1 MSMITTIH
9 VDDAQHLFIFRAN
22 QILTVKQDVLSPPPV
37 EIYHKFLE
45 YQLASDWFIERE
57 QGYATM
63 LLEETATEPAGC
75 HWVFIRE
82 VFFAKHELAPLVARA
97 LALLNW
103 RKRSRFCGKC
113 GSQLHDSTDE
123 TARVCLSCGNV
134 YYPSLSPAMIVL
146 VEKDGKILLARH
158 KHRNTDI
165 FTCLAGYMEPGETLE
180 ECVAREVQE
189 EAGITVKNIRYVGSK
204 SWPFPDQLM
213 LAFRAEWESGEL
225 VPETSEIHEL
235 HWFSRDNLPAIPL
248 RGSVAHDLITGVMK

>member
-1 MSMITTIH
+1 M
-9 VDDAQHLFIFRAN
+9 R
-22 QILTVKQDVLSPPPV
+22 
-37 EIYHKFLE
+37 
-45 YQLASDWFIERE
+45 ERRE
-57 QGYATM
+57 NSCRGTLCGTHSAAHYRDK
-63 LLEETATEPAGC
+63 
-75 HWVFIRE
+75 RE
-82 VFFAKHELAPLVARA
+82 VVDYLEMVGLYYLDKALRQLFALTLKLVSVNDNAHRVDTCRHMLGEYPVILEHLKQPSHEALVGIH
-97 LALLNW
+97 
-103 RKRSRFCGKC
+103 SVRF
-113 GSQLHDSTDE
+113 D
-123 TARVCLSCGNV
+123 R
-134 YYPSLSPAMIVL
+134 YR
-146 VEKDGKILLARH
+146 GKILLARH

-235 HWFSRDNLPAIPL
+235 HWFDKNNLPAIPL

>member
-1 MSMITTIH
+1 M
-9 VDDAQHLFIFRAN
+9 
-22 QILTVKQDVLSPPPV
+22 
-37 EIYHKFLE
+37 
-45 YQLASDWFIERE
+45 
-57 QGYATM
+57 
-63 LLEETATEPAGC
+63 
-75 HWVFIRE
+75 FIRE

-113 GSQLHDSTDE
+113 GSQLHDSSDE
-123 TARVCLSCGNV
+123 TARICLSCGNV

-146 VEKDGKILLARH
+146 VEKEGKILLARH

-180 ECVAREVQE
+180 ECVAREVEE
-189 EAGITVKNIRYVGSK
+189 EAGIKVKDIRYVGSK

-213 LAFRAEWESGEL
+213 LAFRAEWESGDL
-225 VPETSEIHEL
+225 VPEASEIHEL
-235 HWFSRDNLPAIPL
+235 HWFSRDKLPAIPL